1 MEFSLDSASA
11 DSVFSNP
18 PLNTNMVAFTL
29 NESKAN
35 SKGNMIDSLF
45 NTSAKITLFL
55 ENHFIYKN
63 PSSS

>member
-18 PLNTNMVAFTL
+18 PLNTNIDALTL
-29 NESKAN
+29 KESSAN
-35 SKGNMIDSLF
+35 NKGNMMDNLF